1 MKTKAS
7 FCIGLLYAVC
17 LTIVFAQPTGGK
29 GPAGPAA
36 GPRRGG
42 MMRDMMFVERSWA
55 ALCFEINISNEQI
68 SKLKPTFVWAYQ
80 TRNNALKA
88 AWEKHDFQAAAQTM
102 AQVRKTL
109 EERIPTVLT
118 AAQKKAWQK
127 WQKEQEQ
134 IMNRMR
140 AGGRGRQGQG
150 PAGPQKAK

>member
-1 MKTKAS
+1 
-7 FCIGLLYAVC
+7 
-17 LTIVFAQPTGGK
+17 
-29 GPAGPAA
+29 
-36 GPRRGG
+36 

-102 AQVRKTL
+102 AYVRKTL
-109 EERIPTVLT
+109 EERIPAILT

-140 AGGRGRQGQG
+140 GGGRGRQGQA